1 MEVAR
6 VVPLSALAE
15 MWLTRRLGSGQ
26 DPRPGDRA
34 RAQVLSKAVACW
46 TDCSPHR
53 QGVTSELH
61 EPRLG
66 AGGRGQAGGEGGAP
80 GSQCSPG
87 ASTWGP
93 PSVTGQCLRATRPK
107 LLQHPNTYAIGLI
120 SWYEGVHCCP
130 RAESGWRVWR
140 WHWPQQ
146 AAGRPTMGVSGGP
159 GLHSPPLGGAWEQDG
174 LHSCDQLT
182 WSATE
187 GLRKCLLGP

>member
-66 AGGRGQAGGEGGAP
+66 GRGQGAG
-80 GSQCSPG
+80 
-87 ASTWGP
+87 
-93 PSVTGQCLRATRPK
+93 
-107 LLQHPNTYAIGLI
+107 
-120 SWYEGVHCCP
+120 
-130 RAESGWRVWR
+130 
-140 WHWPQQ
+140 
-146 AAGRPTMGVSGGP
+146 
-159 GLHSPPLGGAWEQDG
+159 PLG
-174 LHSCDQLT
+174 L
-182 WSATE
+182 SAALALPP
-187 GLRKCLLGP
+187 GDLPLSPVSA

>member
-66 AGGRGQAGGEGGAP
+66 GRGQGAGWWRGRGPWVSVQPWRFHLGTPLCHRSVPEGH
-80 GSQCSPG
+80 
-87 ASTWGP
+87 T
-93 PSVTGQCLRATRPK
+93 T
-107 LLQHPNTYAIGLI
+107 
-120 SWYEGVHCCP
+120 
-130 RAESGWRVWR
+130 
-140 WHWPQQ
+140 
-146 AAGRPTMGVSGGP
+146 
-159 GLHSPPLGGAWEQDG
+159 
-174 LHSCDQLT
+174 
-182 WSATE
+182 
-187 GLRKCLLGP
+187 